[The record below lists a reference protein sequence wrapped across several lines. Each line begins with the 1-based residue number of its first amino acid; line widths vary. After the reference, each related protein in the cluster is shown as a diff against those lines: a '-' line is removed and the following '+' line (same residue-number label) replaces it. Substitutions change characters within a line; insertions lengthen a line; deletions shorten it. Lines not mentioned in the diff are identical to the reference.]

1 MKTSNEN
8 LGVSNKNLGVS
19 NTTIGISNESLGVSN
34 ENMEV
39 SNEHMGS
46 PMKIYKIFPRFQIVD
61 KMNPRKG
68 LCPVRAVTLS
78 TLS

>member
-1 MKTSNEN
+1 MK
-8 LGVSNKNLGVS
+8 VW
-19 NTTIGISNESLGVSN
+19 GVSN

-61 KMNPRKG
+61 KINPRKG

-78 TLS
+78 TLRIFVLLLAKNC